1 LRLESLD
8 IVSRR
13 LRHSSDSY
21 RSYDGVYDAASSRGQ
36 RQPSSKE
43 ALLEESILSVRCYQ
57 IFHDIH
63 DSHLNMFS
71 NRAAWLMAE
80 KAKPSEVKPAPYI
93 HSGESEIVVK
103 NAALRTS
110 CQSLLRKVKILLL
123 LILVSSEK
131 ASSMFKPVWTL

>member
-1 LRLESLD
+1 
-8 IVSRR
+8 
-13 LRHSSDSY
+13 
-21 RSYDGVYDAASSRGQ
+21 VYDAASSRGQ
-36 RQPSSKE
+36 RQPSSME

-93 HSGESEIVVK
+93 
-103 NAALRTS
+103 AAPDPCVIGKGLEYVQAGVDTLKKGV
-110 CQSLLRKVKILLL
+110 CTKKVI
-123 LILVSSEK
+123 I
-131 ASSMFKPVWTL
+131 TL